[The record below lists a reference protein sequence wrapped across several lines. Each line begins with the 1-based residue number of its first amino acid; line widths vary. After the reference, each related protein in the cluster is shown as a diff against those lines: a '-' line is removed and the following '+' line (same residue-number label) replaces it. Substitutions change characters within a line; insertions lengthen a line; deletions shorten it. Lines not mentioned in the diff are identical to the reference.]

1 MKYPFRF
8 KVQIFDSDERTYYI
22 SNGLGLCSSYANAAN
37 QIEDHFGTDL
47 CAILFLELYAEE
59 ELIFLT
65 EDTCDDYSA
74 SEFPEID
81 YAYKC
86 NAKGEQI

>member
-22 SNGLGLCSSYANAAN
+22 SNGLGLCTSYTNAAK
-37 QIEDHFGTDL
+37 QIENHFQRDL
-47 CAILFLELYAEE
+47 CSILNITLFQEDN
-59 ELIFLT
+59 LIFLPET
-65 EDTCDDYSA
+65 ICNTYEKT
-74 SEFPEID
+74 EFPEID

-86 NAKGEQI
+86 DEKGERI

>member
-8 KVQIFDSDERTYYI
+8 KVQIVDTDDHTYYI
-22 SNGLGLCSSYANAAN
+22 SNGLGLCTSYANAAA
-37 QIEDHFGTDL
+37 QIEKHFKNEL
-47 CAILFLELYAEE
+47 CTILFLELYSEE
-59 ELIFLT
+59 GLIFLT
-65 EDTCDDYSA
+65 EDTCDNYSTT
-74 SEFPEID
+74 EFPEIE

>member
-8 KVQIFDSDERTYYI
+8 KVQIYDSDENTYYI
-22 SNGLGLCSSYANAAN
+22 SNGLGLCTSYADAAS
-37 QIEDHFGTDL
+37 QIEDHFNTEL

-59 ELIFLT
+59 ELIFLS
-65 EDTCDDYSA
+65 ENMCNDYST
-74 SEFPEID
+74 SEFPEVD

-86 NAKGEQI
+86 NAKGERI

>member
-8 KVQIFDSDERTYYI
+8 KVQIFDSNTHAYYI
-22 SNGLGLCSSYANAAN
+22 SNGLGLCTSYADAAA
-37 QIEDHFGTDL
+37 QIENHFKTDL

-65 EDTCDDYSA
+65 EDTCNDYSA
-74 SEFPEID
+74 SKFPEIE

-86 NAKGEQI
+86 NAKGERI

>member
-22 SNGLGLCSSYANAAN
+22 SNGLGLCTSYANAAK
-37 QIEDHFGTDL
+37 QIETHFQENL
-47 CAILFLELYAEE
+47 CTILNITLFQDDN
-59 ELIFLT
+59 LIFLP
-65 EDTCDDYSA
+65 EETCNTY
-74 SEFPEID
+74 EKTVFPEIE

-86 NAKGEQI
+86 NTEGAPI

>member
-22 SNGLGLCSSYANAAN
+22 SNGLGLCTSYANAAK
-37 QIEDHFGTDL
+37 QIENHFKEDL

-65 EDTCDDYSA
+65 EDTCDNYST

-86 NAKGEQI
+86 NTKGEKI